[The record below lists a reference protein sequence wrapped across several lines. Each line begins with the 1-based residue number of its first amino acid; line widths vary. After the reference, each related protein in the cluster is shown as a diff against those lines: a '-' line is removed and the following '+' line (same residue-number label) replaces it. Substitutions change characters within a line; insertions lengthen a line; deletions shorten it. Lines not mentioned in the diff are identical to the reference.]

1 MTEDDS
7 GRNKQIEETEF
18 IKTYKL
24 EFRMADD
31 LRMSDSVLIIGNG
44 GINED
49 ADLSGYVITLQKLD
63 TLLKEA
69 IRNGIVSIEE
79 TNITGTENTFEL

>member
-1 MTEDDS
+1 MMGSSRIKHRSMTEDDS

-24 EFRMADD
+24 EFHMADD

-44 GINED
+44 GIKTQEHMTR
-49 ADLSGYVITLQKLD
+49 TL
-63 TLLKEA
+63 
-69 IRNGIVSIEE
+69 I
-79 TNITGTENTFEL
+79 